1 MKHSTI
7 NLASFALV
15 TLLGLS
21 ACDKTNTTENS
32 EMAVER
38 NQDSLGE
45 SGSDLGVKVEDG
57 TITTKIKT
65 AFLAES
71 KISSLDINVT
81 TQDGVVTLTGKA
93 DSLESSQKASE
104 IASGIEDVKQ
114 VNNQLVIN

>member
-1 MKHSTI
+1 MKLSTTP
-7 NLASFALV
+7 LAAFALV
-15 TLLGLS
+15 SLLGLS

-32 EMAVER
+32 EISAER
-38 NQDSLGE
+38 DPDSLGE
-45 SGSDLGVKVEDG
+45 MGSDLGIKVEDG

-93 DSLESSQKASE
+93 DSLESSQKATE
-104 IASGIEDVKQ
+104 IASGIKDVKQ